1 VSKRSTDIYFGDL
14 VARGIVDPSRRTSS
28 TRAHGDACDI
38 VIPAYNALDALDH
51 CLTSVRAHTSPP
63 FRVIVVDDASD
74 EQVACYLRAVAAA
87 DERVEVLRNE
97 RNLGFVRTA
106 NRGLSATTA
115 PFACLLNSDTIVT
128 PGWLDALIRC
138 ARSDSR
144 IGVVNPTSNAA
155 VNLTVQM
162 APGLNVFT
170 MAEVVAARSRRDY
183 PDVVTAVG
191 FCLLVTR
198 AALERFG
205 TFDEIYGDGY
215 CEESDYCMRITGEGL
230 RTVVADDAFVY
241 HRGGASFGRSRARY
255 LRNRRLFD
263 ERWGARYPVE
273 YAAFLQ
279 RNPLQYLRDALE
291 AGLDSEAAT
300 DLKVPRRLE
309 PGPTDGW
316 RKLWA
321 MTRDAWSI
329 GGAGEVVRKLG
340 VAPAHLRTAVQQML
354 PGGDSDEAAEQP
366 AGFVDPEQKRRQY
379 VTPAYAKT
387 LPQKHGLRI
396 AVLVWR
402 FDVCGGVLTIVDI
415 VNRLVLEGHSV
426 VLATVGDIADEGAFT
441 LYTRPLV
448 YRTIDALVDGF
459 PDVDVVVTTFWP
471 TATEWLPAIRRRQPS
486 LRAMYFIQDYEAWFV
501 PEEDHDGRKRIVDSY
516 GLVDGRIVTSHW
528 LARKLSTDHGY
539 QSTVVPIGIDLRVF
553 YPRGPQT
560 PRPRRRILV
569 QARPETPW
577 RGWAEAVTTLNSLW
591 QRRDDF
597 EAVLFGCDDEALR
610 QSGQRLNCPHH
621 NAGLITSRSAMAALY
636 SSCDLLFDPSY
647 YQAFGLP
654 GLEAMACGIPTVLP
668 ARGGLTEYAAH
679 EQNTLLAAE
688 TGERV
693 KAIERVLD
701 DDWLR
706 ARLVEA
712 GLATA
717 SRFSAV
723 DMARGH
729 LEALVP
735 LTSVT

>member
-1 VSKRSTDIYFGDL
+1 MSKRSADIYSGDL
-14 VARGIVDPSRRTSS
+14 VTRGIVDPSRRTSS

-51 CLTSVRAHTSPP
+51 CLTSVRTHTSPP
-63 FRVIVVDDASD
+63 FRAIVVDDASD

-97 RNLGFVRTA
+97 RNIGFVRTA
-106 NRGLSATTA
+106 NRGLLATTA

-144 IGVVNPTSNAA
+144 IAVVNPTSNAA
-155 VNLTVQM
+155 VNLTIQM

-183 PDVVTAVG
+183 PDVVTPVG

-215 CEESDYCMRITGEGL
+215 CEESDYCMRITGEGF
-230 RTVVADDAFVY
+230 RTVVADDAFVF
-241 HRGGASFGRSRARY
+241 HRGGASFGKSRERY
-255 LRNRRLFD
+255 LRNRRIFD
-263 ERWGARYPVE
+263 ERWAERYSAE
-273 YAAFLQ
+273 YDAFLR
-279 RNPLQYLRDALE
+279 RNPLQYLRDALG

-300 DLKVPRRLE
+300 DVMAPRHTE
-309 PGPTDGW
+309 PRPTDGW
-316 RKLWA
+316 WKLWA
-321 MTRDAWSI
+321 MTVDAWSI

-340 VAPAHLRTAVQQML
+340 VASAHIRSAVQQML
-354 PGGDSDEAAEQP
+354 PRGDSDQAVRQP
-366 AGFVDPEQKRRQY
+366 TGSVDPEQKRRQY
-379 VTPAYAKT
+379 VTPAYASA

-415 VNRLVLEGHSV
+415 VNRLVLEGHTV

-448 YRTIDALVDGF
+448 YRTVDALVDGF
-459 PDVDVVVTTFWP
+459 PEVDVVVTTFWP
-471 TATEWLPAIRRRQPS
+471 TATDWLPAIRRRQPS
-486 LRAMYFIQDYEAWFV
+486 VRAMYFIQDYEAWFV

-528 LARKLSTDHGY
+528 LARKLLTDGY
-539 QSTVVPIGIDLRVF
+539 QSTVVPIGVDPHVF
-553 YPRGPQT
+553 YPRGPRA

-577 RGWAEAVTTLNSLW
+577 RGWAAAVTTLNLLW

-597 EAVLFGCDDEALR
+597 EAVLFGCDDEALC
-610 QSGQRLNCPHH
+610 QSGQFLDCPHL

-636 SSCDLLFDPSY
+636 SRCDLLFDPSH

-668 ARGGLTEYAAH
+668 ADGGLTEYAAH
-679 EQNTLLAAE
+679 EHNTLLAAE
-688 TGERV
+688 TGDRV
-693 KAIERVLD
+693 KAIERVFD
-701 DDWLR
+701 DDRLR
-706 ARLVEA
+706 ARLVET

-717 SRFSAV
+717 IRFSAV
-723 DMARGH
+723 DTARGH
-729 LEALVP
+729 LEAIVS
-735 LTSVT
+735 LTSAR